1 MKSFTIALI
10 ALFACIGA
18 SLGYNYGYMPYTP
31 TSGMGNNGLCKY
43 IHYLLIFVLCFA
55 DCSTTLCPY

>member
-1 MKSFTIALI
+1 MFTMFVLQMKSFTIALI

-43 IHYLLIFVLCFA
+43 CFV
-55 DCSTTLCPY
+55 